1 MTATNKTIGQI
12 CKKWGSVE
20 AFAAVIEAFKATD
33 NLYELTM
40 RDLNAFGDALKAQG
54 FMVVPLEKT
63 QENDIQ

>member
-1 MTATNKTIGQI
+1 MTIVEQI

-20 AFAAVIEAFKATD
+20 AFAAVVEAFKATD
-33 NLYELTM
+33 NLSELTM

-54 FMVVPLEKT
+54 FMVIPVEKT

>member
-1 MTATNKTIGQI
+1 MTIVEQI

-20 AFAAVIEAFKATD
+20 AFAAVVEAFKATD

>member
-1 MTATNKTIGQI
+1 MTIVERI
-12 CKKWGSVE
+12 CEKWGSVE

-33 NLYELTM
+33 NLYELSM

-54 FMVVPLEKT
+54 FMVIPVEKT